1 MEKSIEEIELIIDG
15 LMFRLREL
23 YDQNGV
29 GYSYEKDPNAED
41 YRSNLQM
48 LEYFYYRQ
56 AQK

>member
-23 YDQNGV
+23 YDQNGL
-29 GYSYEKDPNAED
+29 GYSHEKDPNAED
-41 YRSNLQM
+41 YKSNVQM
-48 LEYFYYRQ
+48 LEYFYYRK